1 MIINFYA
8 HNDGFKEELIYII
21 NSSTI
26 PDKGDVIKINNRD
39 YIVNKIE
46 FNINRQK
53 IYLIKIH
60 LSKKHDL
67 FSNNSKT
74 II

>member
-21 NSSTI
+21 NSSTVL
-26 PDKGDVIKINNRD
+26 DKGDVINSD
-39 YIVNKIE
+39 YIVNKRE
-46 FNINRQK
+46 
-53 IYLIKIH
+53 
-60 LSKKHDL
+60 HDL

>member
-8 HNDGFKEELIYII
+8 HNDSFKEELIYII
-21 NSSTI
+21 NSSTV

-39 YIVNKIE
+39 YIVNKRE
-46 FNINRQK
+46 
-53 IYLIKIH
+53 
-60 LSKKHDL
+60 HDL

>member
-21 NSSTI
+21 NSSTVL
-26 PDKGDVIKINNRD
+26 DKGDVIKINNSD
-39 YIVNKIE
+39 YIVNKRE
-46 FNINRQK
+46 
-53 IYLIKIH
+53 
-60 LSKKHDL
+60 HDL